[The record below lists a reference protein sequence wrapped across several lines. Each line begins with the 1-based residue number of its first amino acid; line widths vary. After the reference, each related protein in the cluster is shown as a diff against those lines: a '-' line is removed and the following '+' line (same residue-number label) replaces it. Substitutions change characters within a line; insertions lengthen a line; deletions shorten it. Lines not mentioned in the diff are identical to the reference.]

1 MDRQQIGES
10 EGDQIMNRTIRS
22 VILLFLAQIILLIWS
37 SGVIFYK
44 EANPF
49 ACLAI
54 SLILLVYCFKV
65 FLRTGR
71 DEHRSPAPTAQRW
84 AHAGVASLGL
94 LLAYEE
100 LRKIWVKYPDPV
112 MISDVLPQLE
122 WQCNLFFSG
131 QFPYQTLV
139 LPTHQPFPVYMPL
152 HWGPI
157 QIANLMQIDTRWSG
171 ALMLLVALGIAGYW
185 LRKTH
190 PTSPWL
196 VSLPALL
203 LLVLPLWAFIWLAD
217 VQIAVSLE
225 TVVAAWYLLL
235 AAGLATRNHWLIG
248 IGICGAMLSRY
259 SLICWIPL
267 FAYLLW
273 RYEPKKYSYYL
284 WGTAFAAGMLLFVLP
299 FWLKDPGIVSKITG
313 YYDHCSVLAWI
324 KPDQYTYLDG
334 LSFNIHLREWL
345 PGSPEQNWPFAR
357 AIQFGLQLVVAALGA
372 YFYHKKWRER
382 MDTYTFSLFALTVML
397 LLFYQFS
404 PMIFKYYMLTPLTVV
419 AVLCWKTIVRGGG

>member
-1 MDRQQIGES
+1 MSQVI
-10 EGDQIMNRTIRS
+10 RT
-22 VILLFLAQIILLIWS
+22 VILLFLAQILILIWS
-37 SGVIFYK
+37 SGNILYK

-49 ACLAI
+49 ASLAI
-54 SLILLVYCFKV
+54 SLLLLNYCFNF
-65 FLRTGR
+65 FLRNKAS
-71 DEHRSPAPTAQRW
+71 SPNLQSSWGQNW
-84 AHAGVASLGL
+84 AHAGVAILGL

-100 LRKIWVKYPDPV
+100 LRKLWVKYPEPV
-112 MISDVLPQLE
+112 NISDVLPQLE

-157 QIANLMQIDTRWSG
+157 QIANILQIDTRWSG
-171 ALMLLVALGIAGYW
+171 VLLMLVALGISGYW

-190 PTSPWL
+190 PGTPWRI
-196 VSLPALL
+196 SLPALL
-203 LLVLPLWAFIWLAD
+203 LLSLPLWGFIWLAG
-217 VQIAVSLE
+217 VHIAVSLE
-225 TVVAAWYLLL
+225 TVIVAWYLLL
-235 AAGLATRNHWLIG
+235 AAGLATRNHWMIG
-248 IGICGAMLSRY
+248 IGICGAVLSRY

-273 RYEPKKYSYYL
+273 RYEHRKYSYYL
-284 WGTAFAAGMLLFVLP
+284 WGSAFAAGMLLFVLP
-299 FWLKDPGIVSKITG
+299 FWLKDPSIVSKITG

-345 PGSPEQNWPFAR
+345 PGSPEQNWPLAR
-357 AIQFGLQLVVAALGA
+357 VIQFGLQFVVAVLGA
-372 YFYHKKWRER
+372 YFYHKKWRAS
-382 MDTYTFSLFALTVML
+382 MDIYTFSLFALALML

-404 PMIFKYYMLTPLTVV
+404 PMIFKYYMLVPLTVV
-419 AVLCWKTIVRGGG
+419 AVLAWKTVVRAG